1 MSTITELAKSPFVL
15 ARFDRDPSLVFQVF
29 FYDESPYSKPITLE
43 GRNGVAIGVSSHWS
57 VQKALKEG
65 WSDVTKKVK
74 MVSQVK
80 PVDLDQLSEALPDS
94 SSSVTEAKTSSK
106 DTIVIGEATKT
117 KAKPK
122 PKARKTKRK

>member
-1 MSTITELAKSPFVL
+1 MSAIIQLANYPFVL

-29 FYDESPYSKPITLE
+29 FYEESPYTKPLTLD

-65 WSDVTKKVK
+65 WTDVTQKIKLLAYPRIPELDKV
-74 MVSQVK
+74 
-80 PVDLDQLSEALPDS
+80 SEPIPAS
-94 SSSVTEAKTSSK
+94 SEVTEAKTSSK
-106 DTIVIGEATKT
+106 NTIVIEDAP
-117 KAKPK
+117 KPK